1 MSRRSRTKLTFSIEL
16 PLPPTMTQAQMLAWL
31 KAQIASDPTALII
44 NFCNEVIIK
53 QTKRE
58 TTYL

>member
-1 MSRRSRTKLTFSIEL
+1 MSRRSRTKLTFSVEV
-16 PLPPTMTQAQMLAWL
+16 PLPASMTQIQMLAWL